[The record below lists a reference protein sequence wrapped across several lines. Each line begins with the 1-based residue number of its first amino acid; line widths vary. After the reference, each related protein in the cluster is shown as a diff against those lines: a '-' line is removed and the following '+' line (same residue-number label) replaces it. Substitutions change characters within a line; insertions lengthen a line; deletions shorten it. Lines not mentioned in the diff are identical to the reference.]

1 MKKWDTIGN
10 EFWWAN
16 EVNWLYCRVLVLDQ
30 GQIRE
35 YAPPSEL
42 LADKKSIF
50 YGMAKD
56 AGLV

>member
-1 MKKWDTIGN
+1 M
-10 EFWWAN
+10 
-16 EVNWLYCRVLVLDQ
+16 VLDHGEMKEFAEP
-30 GQIRE
+30 GQ
-35 YAPPSEL
+35 L